1 MQYHD
6 FKLFYFSLCLCFFFV
21 VVVDFRFV
29 HFEFEDLAGD
39 RVSVVSLVF
48 VNGFWLLRVC
58 LFIYYYVFGLI
69 RVLVGM

>member
-1 MQYHD
+1 M
-6 FKLFYFSLCLCFFFV
+6 
-21 VVVDFRFV
+21 

>member
-1 MQYHD
+1 M
-6 FKLFYFSLCLCFFFV
+6 
-21 VVVDFRFV
+21 

-48 VNGFWLLRVC
+48 VNGFWLLRVW